1 MVHIK
6 LVAIIPLIL
15 SIGIAPSLSFGYVI
29 DSPRDQIQNG
39 IAAKDVVCKSELAL
53 MIRNTGAA
61 ACVKP
66 DSVNKL
72 ENRGWDLLKEATM
85 TDEEEHFS
93 IELEDGVGVI
103 GP

>member
-1 MVHIK
+1 MTNMK

-29 DSPRDQIQNG
+29 DSPRDQMDKG
-39 IAAKDVVCKSELAL
+39 TAPEDVVCKSELAL

-72 ENRGWDLLKEATM
+72 ENRGWNLLKEATM
-85 TDEEEHFS
+85 MGKHFS
-93 IELEDGVGVI
+93 IELEDGVGVA

>member
-1 MVHIK
+1 MAHMK

-15 SIGIAPSLSFGYVI
+15 SIGIIPALSFADHHLVM
-29 DSPRDQIQNG
+29 SPKKQMDEG
-39 IAAKDVVCKSELAL
+39 TAPEDVVCKSELAL

-72 ENRGWDLLKEATM
+72 ENRGWNLLKEATM
-85 TDEEEHFS
+85 MGKHFS

>member
-1 MVHIK
+1 MAHMK

-29 DSPRDQIQNG
+29 DSPRDQMDKG
-39 IAAKDVVCKSELAL
+39 TAPEDVVCKSELAL

-61 ACVKP
+61 ACVKS

-72 ENRGWDLLKEATM
+72 ENRGWNLLKEATM
-85 TDEEEHFS
+85 MGKHFS
-93 IELEDGVGVI
+93 IELEDGVGVA

>member
-1 MVHIK
+1 
-6 LVAIIPLIL
+6 
-15 SIGIAPSLSFGYVI
+15 
-29 DSPRDQIQNG
+29 
-39 IAAKDVVCKSELAL
+39 